1 MGSYSIKNFIV
12 TDQGDKITAV
22 DWLYT
27 CPDGTRGHRFK
38 LAEPYGTTPLK
49 DCTESVVVAWLEEQL
64 PEGTTADLDRYLAA
78 EKQKAQ
84 AEATLHVYTPHED
97 GPPTPVVLP
106 APEES
111 TEELV
116 TADIKPKRGKK

>member
-22 DWLYT
+22 DWIYT
-27 CPDGTRGHRFK
+27 CPDGTRGHRFQ

-64 PEGTTADLDRYLAA
+64 PEGTTAELDRYLAA
-78 EKQKAQ
+78 EKQKKQ
-84 AEATLHVYTPHED
+84 KEATLHSYTPHED
-97 GPPTPVVLP
+97 GPPTPVTQEIVV
-106 APEES
+106 PEEP
-111 TEELV
+111 E
-116 TADIKPKRGKK
+116 TADVTPKKKRAK